1 MEIILPAEVDFPRM
15 ELEIPQTRNDLK
27 LSDTRAIK

>member
-15 ELEIPQTRNDLK
+15 ELEIPQTRILNFRI
-27 LSDTRAIK
+27 RAR